1 MRRSRKLVPAL
12 FCALMLVLL
21 AGCGLVRS
29 FQIGEAAR
37 MTLTSGATGETVELT
52 DPEAIRAVTDNIES
66 IRFQRCRSSGKSTG
80 WSYAIRWYDA
90 GGAVLEDMVIQ
101 SSGMI
106 NVDGWFW
113 AADSG
118 GVDTALLEE
127 LLEE

>member
-66 IRFQRCRSSGKSTG
+66 IRFQRCSSSGNSTG

>member
-37 MTLTSGATGETVELT
+37 MTLTSGTTGETVELT
-52 DPEAIRAVTDNIES
+52 DPEVIRAVTDNIES
-66 IRFQRCRSSGKSTG
+66 IRFQRCHSSGNSTG

-113 AADSG
+113 AAASG

-127 LLEE
+127 MLEE

>member
-21 AGCGLVRS
+21 AGCGLARS

-66 IRFQRCRSSGKSTG
+66 IRFHRGRSRGNSTG

-113 AADSG
+113 AAASG

>member
-52 DPEAIRAVTDNIES
+52 NPEAIRAVTDNIES
-66 IRFQRCRSSGKSTG
+66 IRFQRCRSSGNSTG

-113 AADSG
+113 GAASG